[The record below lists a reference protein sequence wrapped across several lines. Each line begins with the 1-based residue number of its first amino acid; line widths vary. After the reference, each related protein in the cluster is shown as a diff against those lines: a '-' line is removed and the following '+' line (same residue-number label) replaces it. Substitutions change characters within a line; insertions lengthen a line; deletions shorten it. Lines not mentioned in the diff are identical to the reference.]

1 MRKSPLFATLSIL
14 VALAPWTAMAQG
26 AEWPGLYFEQCGNC
40 HGSAD
45 ELLKERAALKDG
57 VLLGRR
63 SGQDIRAF
71 LGRHFGQRSEAD
83 VATIYMELLRIAVR
97 GGRFKQQCAICHVS
111 AEELAR
117 KSLILR
123 DGELFGRYS
132 GRPIADF
139 LTRHGRLPTQED
151 AAFFEQVLR
160 RNLPG
165 GG

>member
-1 MRKSPLFATLSIL
+1 MRKSPLLATLSVL

-45 ELLKERAALKDG
+45 ALLEERAILKSG
-57 VLLGRR
+57 VLLGRSSNR
-63 SGQDIRAF
+63 DIQTF

-83 VATIYMELLRIAVR
+83 VATIYMELLRVAKG
-97 GGRFKQQCAICHVS
+97 GGRFKRQCAICHVS